1 MGDPFVIRTDTVGQ
15 MNVLDG
21 ISGFTIEPHL
31 IRVFDAEDRRGA
43 ARAGDGTMSTEPDS
57 TVGQTE
63 ELVIEAREAQR
74 RRKPGRIV
82 RVGDHLKREWQL
94 YVMLIPTILW
104 LLVFPLQADVRA
116 ADRIQGLLDLP
127 RRRGQSLDRLEHFQ
141 TLFGNDQFLR
151 ALKNT
156 IIISFYGLIFG
167 FPMPIL
173 LALMFNEILKETF
186 KKTAQTIVYLPH
198 FVSSVIIAGI
208 VITAFSPTAG
218 IVNTFLGWFG
228 IEPIY
233 FLTKPEWFRP
243 IFVGTGIWQEAGFQ
257 SIVYLAAIAGVSPTL
272 YESAVVDGAS
282 RWQMMWKITVPS
294 ILPTI
299 IIMLIIRIGNMLE
312 VSFEMIILLYQPA
325 TYQTADV
332 VNTFIYRQGIQ
343 GGQYDLAAAAG
354 LFNAVVAFVLV
365 MTANTI
371 SKRYSRTSLW

>member
-1 MGDPFVIRTDTVGQ
+1 MSNDSNRKGARSDQI
-15 MNVLDG
+15 
-21 ISGFTIEPHL
+21 
-31 IRVFDAEDRRGA
+31 FDATDAVRYH
-43 ARAGDGTMSTEPDS
+43 
-57 TVGQTE
+57 
-63 ELVIEAREAQR
+63 
-74 RRKPGRIV
+74 KPSRIV

-94 YVMLIPTILW
+94 YVMLLPTILW
-104 LLVFPLQADVRA
+104 LLIFLYKPMYGLQIAFKDYS
-116 ADRIQGLLDLP
+116 IF
-127 RRRGQSLDRLEHFQ
+127 RGIGGSPWVGLEHFQ
-141 TLFGNDQFLR
+141 TLFENEQFLR

-156 IIISFYGLIFG
+156 IIISFYGLILG
-167 FPMPIL
+167 FPVPIL
-173 LALMFNEILKETF
+173 LALMFNEVLHQTF
-186 KKTAQTIVYLPH
+186 KKVSQTIVYLPH
-198 FVSSVIIAGI
+198 FISSVIIAGI
-208 VITAFSPTAG
+208 VINAFSPSAG
-218 IVNTFLGWFG
+218 IVNVLLGWLG

-282 RWQMMWKITVPS
+282 RWQMMWKITIPS

-325 TYQTADV
+325 TYETADV

-354 LFNAVVAFVLV
+354 LFNAVVAFILV
-365 MTANTI
+365 MSANTI